1 MTENKNLQQKL
12 KDTLTAVNE
21 TSPMR
26 LSDNLTKYAFDLSD
40 TDWYLL
46 FKALTK
52 NAYISRHQAKRWLS
66 VHIQVYELWH
76 RADNR
81 YSAKTQLQAIALQ
94 RELLRQHK
102 NSEELDVVEG
112 LGREIFEIWNG
123 SPILTM
129 TAVVILVTWN
139 AFFSTDF

>member
-1 MTENKNLQQKL
+1 MIEHKVLQQKL
-12 KDTLTAVNE
+12 QEALTVFDE
-21 TSPMR
+21 ITRTR
-26 LSDNLTKYAFDLSD
+26 LSDELTKYAFNLSD

-46 FKALTK
+46 FKTLTK
-52 NAYISRHQAKRWLS
+52 NAYATEHQAKSWLP

-102 NSEELDVVEG
+102 NSEEFDVVNG

-123 SPILTM
+123 CSILTM
-129 TAVVILVTWN
+129 AVVLILVTWN
-139 AFFSTDF
+139 AFFTPDF